1 MMGRQSGQLSMM
13 VMDLSELIPNNHLL
27 RRISQVISFDFI
39 YEILEPYYPSNGRP
53 SIDPISMFK
62 MLLVGYLYGI
72 KSERRLVQEIQLNI
86 AYRWFCGFELAD
98 KIPDH
103 STLSKTRLRKW
114 NESQLFQQVFLEI
127 VRRCVKS
134 GLVDGKELA
143 ADGTYLPAN
152 VSRDSWIET
161 EVEAEL
167 SMQSY
172 LDRLD
177 EELSKQP
184 GFKKP
189 PIKTIK
195 KRRTT
200 SKTDPDSG
208 CINHG
213 KKSGIGYLMETT
225 VDCKCGI
232 ITGVDVY
239 PANEKE
245 SLLVLRHLERQI
257 QNGVPMQN
265 IALDRGYDTGA
276 VHRGL
281 ELLGIT
287 GYIPA
292 IQFSNS
298 PEKYGFVY
306 LPQEDAFCCPEGAR
320 LVYQRLNC
328 SQTTGKYLRCYQ
340 VQGETCKHCKRK
352 SVCFK
357 QTGIRRRILGS
368 SCYPAFYRGHE
379 RIGSDAYWHMM
390 RLRKIWAEGSFSVLK
405 REHCLSKIRK
415 RGILAVTEECLLSA
429 MALNLKRMVKAI
441 LLFLYKPRMWVENIV
456 FCPIF
461 HFCQQVRKGAQNLRV
476 DSPEKKRRL
485 ELDKGI
491 VSFEDEVV
499 AESMIKDA
507 SESEIYKMFCD
518 YITPP
523 TDGIS
528 WLAKQ
533 RLSKNGKLTVAGEI
547 LFSDE
552 PQICLPK
559 RSSIKVYRYKT
570 SGDSDRATLDG
581 LPFTIEGCAYNQ
593 IYGAVAK
600 VKEIIESIKKLGKQF
615 EAIEYPEETLHE
627 IITNAVL
634 HRDYSIATDIQIRI
648 YDNRVEVESPGKLPG
663 YVTVENI
670 LDAQSAR
677 NPKIVRVTPHK
688 EKI

>member
-1 MMGRQSGQLSMM
+1 M
-13 VMDLSELIPNNHLL
+13 
-27 RRISQVISFDFI
+27 
-39 YEILEPYYPSNGRP
+39 
-53 SIDPISMFK
+53 
-62 MLLVGYLYGI
+62 
-72 KSERRLVQEIQLNI
+72 QEIQLNI

-103 STLSKTRLRKW
+103 STFSKTRLRKW

-189 PIKTIK
+189 SIKTIK

-461 HFCQQVRKGAQNLRV
+461 HFCQQVLNCTQNIR
-476 DSPEKKRRL
+476 PH
-485 ELDKGI
+485 
-491 VSFEDEVV
+491 
-499 AESMIKDA
+499 
-507 SESEIYKMFCD
+507 
-518 YITPP
+518 PP
-523 TDGIS
+523 
-528 WLAKQ
+528 K
-533 RLSKNGKLTVAGEI
+533 KNGNRPGRNTWTSAGYSRIFDGETPLI
-547 LFSDE
+547 IFSCRQGQE
-552 PQICLPK
+552 
-559 RSSIKVYRYKT
+559 
-570 SGDSDRATLDG
+570 RATLLFLLAEGERRMLFLDV
-581 LPFTIEGCAYNQ
+581 PYQQKGCAIHAPPCCETWHRVQ
-593 IYGAVAK
+593 
-600 VKEIIESIKKLGKQF
+600 IKKRSQNAQPQNEILCSKGAWGRCPQQADGRKCECVLTLALLAGF
-615 EAIEYPEETLHE
+615 VCGYPHALL
-627 IITNAVL
+627 ASV
-634 HRDYSIATDIQIRI
+634 
-648 YDNRVEVESPGKLPG
+648 
-663 YVTVENI
+663 
-670 LDAQSAR
+670 
-677 NPKIVRVTPHK
+677 
-688 EKI
+688 